1 MPSGDQIVTC
11 SWDKT
16 IKVWEVRTGFCVK
29 TFSGHEGRIYDF
41 DINEAGNRM
50 ISCSKTQELIYW
62 DLDLKGD
69 RTIINIL
76 EEEHE
81 HVIETVVF
89 VPLLTAKVI
98 TKARRDQDDEEEQTG
113 GNVEVEEAKDEEE
126 KIAEKQTSSETKA
139 PSSLKEKLE
148 MLRGIRDKKKL
159 RAAGKGGPEEEEEK
173 KKETD
178 DLEGIVVKD
187 EFVASGSRDKKIKIW
202 NAKRGN

>member
-1 MPSGDQIVTC
+1 MPSGDQIATA

-16 IKVWEVRTGFCVK
+16 IKVWEVRTGFCLK
-29 TFSGHEGRIYDF
+29 TFSGHEDRIYGF
-41 DINEAGNRM
+41 DVNEDGNRM
-50 ISCSKTQELIYW
+50 ISCSKSQELIYW

-89 VPLLTAKVI
+89 VPLLTAKII
-98 TKARRDQDDEEEQTG
+98 TKSRMDQDDEEEQTG
-113 GNVEVEEAKDEEE
+113 GNVEGEENKDEEE
-126 KIAEKQTSSETKA
+126 KISEKQTSSETKGHTSTA
-139 PSSLKEKLE
+139 ARLKE
-148 MLRGIRDKKKL
+148 LREKKAKIMN
-159 RAAGKGGPEEEEEK
+159 RAAGKGDKIVEEEEK
-173 KKETD
+173 KED
-178 DLEGIVVKD
+178 NLDEIVVKD

>member
-1 MPSGDQIVTC
+1 MPSGDQIATA

-16 IKVWEVRTGFCVK
+16 IKVWEVRTGFCLK
-29 TFSGHEGRIYDF
+29 TFSGHEDRIYGF
-41 DINEAGNRM
+41 DVNEGGNRM
-50 ISCSKTQELIYW
+50 ISCSKSQELIYW

-89 VPLLTAKVI
+89 VPLLTAKII
-98 TKARRDQDDEEEQTG
+98 TKSRMDQDDEEEQTG
-113 GNVEVEEAKDEEE
+113 GNVEGEENKDEEE
-126 KIAEKQTSSETKA
+126 KISEKQTSSETKGHTSTA
-139 PSSLKEKLE
+139 ARLKE
-148 MLRGIRDKKKL
+148 LREKKAKIMN
-159 RAAGKGGPEEEEEK
+159 RAAGKGDKIVEEEEK
-173 KKETD
+173 KED
-178 DLEGIVVKD
+178 NLDEIVVKD